1 LLACLLVCLFI
12 CLFVCLLVCLFV
24 CCASAHTCSL
34 VRLFACLLALAWEGL
49 GRKVWKGLRRFG
61 RDQDCLGV
69 FEKVI

>member
-1 LLACLLVCLFI
+1 
-12 CLFVCLLVCLFV
+12 
-24 CCASAHTCSL
+24 
-34 VRLFACLLALAWEGL
+34 LFACLLALAWEGL